1 MNENKQVFEDLSI
14 SNYDKIKD
22 RLIIKAVNVENNLD
36 ELKNI
41 PYKVVG
47 DIAITYEIV
56 LQLNENRCLAEKV
69 TNEMLIEYGIDV
81 DTLHNDALKSSQR
94 LFPPLIKTIEEMLG
108 LEPDSC
114 EVKVYVITN
123 EYCINGAG
131 SIFYP
136 ELLSKLSEKVGHDLY
151 IIPSS
156 IDECIAVYDM
166 KEQTPEDVEE
176 MLRYTNITD
185 LVGNKKLSDSLYHYD
200 AKEHILERNS
210 DYENRLRSEKTTS
223 QNVGNY
229 EYQIDLDI
237 TEI

>member
-1 MNENKQVFEDLSI
+1 M
-14 SNYDKIKD
+14 NYDEIKD
-22 RLIIKAVNVENNLD
+22 SLVIKAINVEENQTLL
-36 ELKNI
+36 EEI
-41 PYKVVG
+41 PHKIVG
-47 DIAITYEIV
+47 DIAIIYQIIGFDEHGEIDFV
-56 LQLNENRCLAEKV
+56 EINNEF
-69 TNEMLIEYGIDV
+69 MIENGIDI
-81 DTLHNDALKSSQR
+81 DTLHNDAIKSSENI
-94 LFPPLIKTIEEMLG
+94 FPPLIKPIEEMLG

-123 EYCINGAG
+123 EYCTNGAC

-166 KEQTPEDVEE
+166 KKQTPEDVEE

-210 DYENRLRSEKTTS
+210 DYEKRINKEESNE
-223 QNVGNY
+223 QNMDDY
-229 EYQIDLDI
+229 DI
-237 TEI
+237 TDEFE

>member
-14 SNYDKIKD
+14 SNYIKIKD
-22 RLIIKAVNVENNLD
+22 RLIIKAVNVENNFD
-36 ELKNI
+36 KLKNI

-56 LQLNENRCLAEKV
+56 LQSNENRCLTAKV
-69 TNEMLIEYGIDV
+69 TNEMLIEYEIDL

-123 EYCINGAG
+123 EYRTNGAG

-156 IDECIAVYDM
+156 IDECIAVYNL

-210 DYENRLRSEKTTS
+210 DYEKRINKEESISEKYD
-223 QNVGNY
+223 VY
-229 EYQIDLDI
+229 DI
-237 TEI
+237 ADNFGYLS